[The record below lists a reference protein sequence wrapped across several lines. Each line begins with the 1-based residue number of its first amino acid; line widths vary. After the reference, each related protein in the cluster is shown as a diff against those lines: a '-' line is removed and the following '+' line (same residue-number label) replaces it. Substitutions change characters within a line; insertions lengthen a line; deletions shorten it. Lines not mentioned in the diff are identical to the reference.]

1 MLSERQQL
9 ILNLVVD
16 AYLES
21 GKPVGSKG
29 IAQRADVEWSASTVR
44 SELAE
49 LEQAGYLAHPHTSAG
64 RLPTDSGYRF
74 YADSLLASGRQ
85 LQAPLGPGL
94 DLTQMRR
101 EVDEA
106 MRDTTSELSRITDLL
121 AVATAPPAG
130 TARIHRVEVL
140 LLQPRVV
147 MVVAIASNGGGHE
160 ARVHLRGARGPRARR
175 VGVELPE
182 RAARGPR
189 PRRANDRRPPRRPRA
204 GRGRERRSSAR
215 SRTRSPGWRSAP
227 RRTSTSRAR
236 RVCSPRTMPA
246 TCRTSTR

>member
-29 IAQRADVEWSASTVR
+29 LAQRADVEWSASTVR

-49 LEQAGYLAHPHTSAG
+49 LEQAGYLVHPHTSAG

-85 LQAPLGPGL
+85 LQAPPGRGL

-140 LLQPRVV
+140 LLAAARGDGRRDRLQRRR
-147 MVVAIASNGGGHE
+147 HE
-160 ARVHLRGARGPRARR
+160 ARLHLRGAAWTPGSSS
-175 VGVELPE
+175 G
-182 RAARGPR
+182 
-189 PRRANDRRPPRRPRA
+189 RRA
-204 GRGRERRSSAR
+204 
-215 SRTRSPGWRSAP
+215 T
-227 RRTSTSRAR
+227 
-236 RVCSPRTMPA
+236 
-246 TCRTSTR
+246 

>member
-21 GKPVGSKG
+21 GKPVGSKV
-29 IAQRADVEWSASTVR
+29 IAERADVDWSPSTVR

-49 LEQAGYLAHPHTSAG
+49 LEQAGYLTHPHTSAG

-74 YADSLLASGRQ
+74 YADSLLASGRR

-130 TARIHRVEVL
+130 TARIHRVEVM

-147 MVVAIASNGGGHE
+147 MVVAIASTGAVTKRVFTFE
-160 ARVHLRGARGPRARR
+160 APVDPGLVEWASSYLNERLAGLGLGARMTADRLADP
-175 VGVELPE
+175 ELAPAETAFIGELEDAFTGLQE
-182 RAARGPR
+182 RAQADPYAEGAARP
-189 PRRANDRRPPRRPRA
+189 
-204 GRGRERRSSAR
+204 
-215 SRTRSPGWRSAP
+215 
-227 RRTSTSRAR
+227 
-236 RVCSPRTMPA
+236 
-246 TCRTSTR
+246 